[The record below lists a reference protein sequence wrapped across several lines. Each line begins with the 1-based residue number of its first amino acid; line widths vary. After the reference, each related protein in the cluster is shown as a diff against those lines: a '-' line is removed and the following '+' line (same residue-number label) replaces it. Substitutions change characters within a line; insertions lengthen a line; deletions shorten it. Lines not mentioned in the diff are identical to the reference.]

1 MSNFEDKNKKLLER
15 AEENRLVRRIV
26 VIALS
31 AIIVVI
37 LAGVGSVYFYI
48 NRALKPLDPNSAKKV
63 VVTIPNGASVGEIGE
78 ILEEKKVIRNG
89 TVFHYY
95 CKYKNENDFMA
106 GVYQLSPSMT
116 IDEVISIM
124 ESGKTYTNGL
134 TLTIPE
140 GYWVKD
146 IAKRI
151 AQKTNLDENDI
162 LKKMADRNYIKTH
175 YLKDY
180 PFLKAPISDKNIK
193 YPLEGYLF
201 PATYQFT
208 KKNPSLDVMIKA
220 MLDKTSKIA
229 NKYQDDIQK
238 SSLGSLHKVLTMA
251 SLVEGEANN
260 ETDRRKIA
268 GVFYNRLKRNM
279 LLQTDPTIS
288 YAEQRHIVT
297 YTEKDLNVDSPYNT
311 YKVKGLP
318 AGPINNPSEM
328 SIIAVLNPIPSKNL
342 YFYARPNGKVLYA
355 ETLDEHN
362 ANVRKYR
369 SEWSHVKGE

>member
-1 MSNFEDKNKKLLER
+1 
-15 AEENRLVRRIV
+15 
-26 VIALS
+26 
-31 AIIVVI
+31 
-37 LAGVGSVYFYI
+37 
-48 NRALKPLDPNSAKKV
+48 
-63 VVTIPNGASVGEIGE
+63 
-78 ILEEKKVIRNG
+78 
-89 TVFHYY
+89 
-95 CKYKNENDFMA
+95 MA

-180 PFLKAPISDKNIK
+180 PFLKTPISDKNIK

-318 AGPINNPSEM
+318 AGPINNPSEI